1 MGNGE
6 RPRNIRWFVFS
17 EGVNVLRLFIT
28 AILILLFGCGGTGGN
43 VVADAAHNSRNAL
56 DWPGTYSGTVP
67 CADCEGIRTMVTLRD
82 DGSFER
88 ERLYLGKSAAPMRD
102 SGRFAWNEAG
112 SIVTL
117 VSADGGTQQYQVGE
131 NQLFH
136 LDQTG
141 SRISGDLAD
150 RYVLR
155 QSVRDP
161 RIEDR
166 RWLLVEVMGAAYE
179 PPDEGREAFL
189 SLDSNLA
196 QASGNSSCNNF
207 FGGYVIHAGQ
217 RIRFAGNMGAT
228 MMACPDM
235 TTEQSFLEALRQVDN
250 YALSGDEL
258 SLNRARMAPLLRFRL
273 AAETD

>member
-1 MGNGE
+1 M
-6 RPRNIRWFVFS
+6 RLIIS
-17 EGVNVLRLFIT
+17 TLVLFLC
-28 AILILLFGCGGTGGN
+28 GCAASSGD
-43 VVADAAHNSRNAL
+43 VAVADDSHNSRNAL

-67 CADCEGIRTMVTLRD
+67 CADCEGIRTSVTLRD

-102 SGRFAWNEAG
+102 SGRFSWNEAG
-112 SIVTL
+112 SIITL

-136 LDQTG
+136 LDQAG
-141 SRISGDLAD
+141 NRIAGDLAGQ
-150 RYVLR
+150 YVLR
-155 QSVRDP
+155 QAVRDP

-166 RWLLVEVMGAAYE
+166 KWLLIEVMGAPYE
-179 PPDEGREAFL
+179 PSDEGREAFL
-189 SLDSNLA
+189 LLDSE
-196 QASGNSSCNNF
+196 QGRASGNNSCNNF

-217 RIRFAGNMGAT
+217 RIRFADNMGAT

-235 TTEQSFLEALRQVDN
+235 STEQAFVEALRRVDN
-250 YALSGDEL
+250 YSVAGDEL

-273 AAETD
+273 EAETD